1 MVIKARPDG
10 KYDLDLT
17 LGGRNG
23 KRIREKGF
31 ETKEMAKAREA
42 ELNHFYYSDTVGS
55 NIQTLSDF
63 IQLWY
68 KLHGH
73 TLKDK
78 YRIGRLNSICA
89 ALGNPNISEFN
100 AAMFADY
107 RIKRLKEVTS
117 STVNHETRYLKAV
130 FNEMSRLGYFH
141 SENPLSQIRAF
152 KERQT
157 ELSYLDDFQI
167 RLLLDQ
173 CAKSTNKFLL
183 VVVKICLSTGCR
195 FGEAEYLLRSE
206 LRNDGYPSIRFTDTK
221 NGKNRTVPI
230 SKDLMIEIKQS
241 QKNSSSRR
249 LFDDCRSAFKYSMK
263 KTGIELPAGQMTH
276 ILRHTFAS
284 HVVMKGGDIV
294 ALQRTLGHTD
304 IKMTMR
310 YSHLSPEYL
319 SQVLELNPLNSICSH
334 WSSGENILSF
344 GSVEKSA

>member
-1 MVIKARPDG
+1 MVVKARPDG
-10 KYDLDLT
+10 KYDLDIT
-17 LGGRNG
+17 LGGRSG

-31 ETKEMAKAREA
+31 ESKEMAKAREA

-55 NIQTLSDF
+55 NIQTLKDF
-63 IQLWY
+63 IELWY

-78 YRIGRLNSICA
+78 YRIARLNAICVS
-89 ALGNPNISEFN
+89 LGNPDLSEFN

-107 RIKRLKEVTS
+107 RIKRMKEVTS
-117 STVNHETRYLKAV
+117 ATVNHETRYLRAV
-130 FNEMSRLGYFH
+130 FNEMTRLGYFH

-152 KERQT
+152 KESQK
-157 ELSYLDDFQI
+157 ELAYLDDFQI
-167 RLLLDQ
+167 KLLLEQ
-173 CAKSTNKFLL
+173 CSQSRNKFLL

-206 LRNDGYPSIRFTDTK
+206 LRNDGYTSIRFTDTK

-230 SKDLMIEIKQS
+230 SKELMIEIKQVS
-241 QKNSSSRR
+241 KSSCSRR
-249 LFDDCRSAFKYSMK
+249 LFDDCRSAFKYAIK
-263 KTGIELPAGQMTH
+263 KSGIELPTGQMTH

-319 SQVLELNPLNSICSH
+319 SQVLELNPLNNICSH
-334 WSSGENILSF
+334 WSSQSEILSF
-344 GSVEKSA
+344 EKLEKSA